1 MQKVRAVFNI
11 KLFLASAL
19 HTGCAGCWA
28 IDLLQMSHF
37 PGTDAPKSE
46 GTQALEASCLDRVKR
61 RLLAIPT
68 KALPLRT
75 NARKHKVA
83 DIALTAE
90 RDDPTTASVL
100 LYLEDTRQNFR
111 TVSDAQIEAVKQYAA
126 ALAKVDAAKKKL
138 MMTTGG
144 DFLYCT
150 DENNKLHIFINTRH
164 NVPGK
169 LHARIVKGEMECHFA
184 DSAPWDVVELGY

>member
-1 MQKVRAVFNI
+1 M
-11 KLFLASAL
+11 KLFLSSAL
-19 HTGCAGCWA
+19 HTGRAGCWA

-61 RLLAIPT
+61 RLLAIPA

-75 NARKHKVA
+75 NARQHKVA

-90 RDDPTTASVL
+90 RDDPTTAGVL
-100 LYLEDTRQNFR
+100 RYLEETRQNFR
-111 TVSDAQIEAVKQYAA
+111 TVSDAQIEVVKQYAA
-126 ALAKVDAAKKKL
+126 ALAKVDPEKKKL

-150 DENNKLHIFINTRH
+150 DKQHKLHIFINTRH
-164 NVPGK
+164 NEPGK